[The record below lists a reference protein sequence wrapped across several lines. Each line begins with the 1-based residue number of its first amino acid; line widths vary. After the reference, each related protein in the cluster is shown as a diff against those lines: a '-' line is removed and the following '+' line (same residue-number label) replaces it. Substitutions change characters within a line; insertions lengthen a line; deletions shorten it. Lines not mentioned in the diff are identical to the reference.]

1 MEPETEASAL
11 DDRDES
17 EPEFLI
23 DEELAYSIGY
33 SDKDPAI

>member
-11 DDRDES
+11 DDRNEV

-33 SDKDPAI
+33 SDEDPAI

>member
-11 DDRDES
+11 DDRNNSES
-17 EPEFLI
+17 EFSV

-33 SDKDPAI
+33 SDPDPAI